1 MICHHSAYRDTR
13 HQRSA
18 GEIGLSSCARPEGSR
33 KILSVLSKHA
43 ARRTRTIPRA
53 VLVAL
58 ALLAWLAVGGFGGIA
73 QGQLSQGQENDQAA
87 LDRKSTRLNCSH

>member
-18 GEIGLSSCARPEGSR
+18 GEIGLSSCARPERSR

-73 QGQLSQGQENDQAA
+73 QGQLSQVQEDEQAA
-87 LDRKSTRLNCSH
+87 FLPGRAGCAQR